1 MKTLDKNSIRYL
13 TYSDIRRTKFKHYV
27 QSLVD
32 TFPNLDYR
40 QLSIASGLSEY
51 DIRRA
56 LGLIQ

>member
-1 MKTLDKNSIRYL
+1 MKTLDKNTIRYL
-13 TYSDIRRTKFKHYV
+13 KHDDIRRTKFKHYV

-32 TFPNLDYR
+32 TFPNLDYK
-40 QLSIASGLSEY
+40 QISIASGLSEY